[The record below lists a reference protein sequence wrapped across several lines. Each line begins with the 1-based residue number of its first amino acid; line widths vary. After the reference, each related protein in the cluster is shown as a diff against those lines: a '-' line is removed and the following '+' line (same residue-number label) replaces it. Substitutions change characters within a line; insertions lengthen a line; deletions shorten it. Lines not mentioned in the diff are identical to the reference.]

1 MTTIGVTSTMK
12 YVKISIP
19 QSPEIK
25 GWESVI
31 IKDCGE
37 KLIPLSQIANNNII
51 VKLQY
56 YSNGIPGAIK
66 ECYARESVGK
76 LLLRASQDLPTGY
89 KLVVWDNLVKN

>member
-31 IKDCGE
+31 IKT
-37 KLIPLSQIANNNII
+37 LS
-51 VKLQY
+51 KE
-56 YSNGIPGAIK
+56 NG
-66 ECYARESVGK
+66 RRTGK
-76 LLLRASQDLPTGY
+76 IERD
-89 KLVVWDNLVKN
+89 